1 MKKIV
6 LLALCTLLIGPC
18 LSCAQ
23 QKGGE
28 SQGGNDTAA
37 EEREEAKTDSLS
49 ILVAGDLMQ
58 HSPQINAA
66 RSGNGYDYKEC
77 FRLVKPEISA
87 ADLAIANF
95 EVTLGGPPYKG

>member
-28 SQGGNDTAA
+28 SQGGNDTSA
-37 EEREEAKTDSLS
+37 EEREEAK
-49 ILVAGDLMQ
+49 
-58 HSPQINAA
+58 
-66 RSGNGYDYKEC
+66 R
-77 FRLVKPEISA
+77 
-87 ADLAIANF
+87 
-95 EVTLGGPPYKG
+95 